1 VDISPEKVASAARTG
16 HHRRGPA
23 SIPDSTNLPKAL
35 ECADA
40 AADIPQVEAAHIP
53 WRPLGRLL
61 VERGLLRDDELE
73 HALDEQEISG
83 RRLGEILIEL
93 GCVTH
98 SALSFALAEQYG
110 FELTAETGFGTGLR
124 AQIERRQDE
133 GRGPDTEPPPQGVDP
148 EQAPALSL
156 VPDPLEPTGV
166 ADDVL
171 HLPQL
176 EEQWAKLAA
185 AEERLA
191 ETESELATLR
201 RTGKRR
207 RKQVARLIQRVRKRD
222 ARIAALAGTLS
233 SVPHADAPLGHLVF
247 TQLGQ
252 RYELV
257 ERDGAPPGQ
266 NVMLEL
272 PEVCDASL
280 VVVRV
285 GRSPL
290 PNDPRPCAFAQQVYA
305 PRD

>member
-1 VDISPEKVASAARTG
+1 VRADT
-16 HHRRGPA
+16 
-23 SIPDSTNLPKAL
+23 
-35 ECADA
+35 CADT
-40 AADIPQVEAAHIP
+40 PVVEAAHIP

-61 VERGLLRDDELE
+61 VEKGLLRDDELE

-98 SALSFALAEQYG
+98 GALSLALAEQYG
-110 FELTAETGFGTGLR
+110 FELTTETGFGTGLR

-133 GRGPDTEPPPQGVDP
+133 GREPAAPRPNEAP
-148 EQAPALSL
+148 PALAL
-156 VPDPLEPTGV
+156 VPDAFEATEA

-185 AEERLA
+185 AEDRLA
-191 ETESELATLR
+191 ETERELATVR
-201 RTGKRR
+201 RAGKRR
-207 RKQVARLIQRVRKRD
+207 REQVERFIERVRKRE
-222 ARIAALAGTLS
+222 ARIAALTGT
-233 SVPHADAPLGHLVF
+233 APPLWGTEAPQSHLVF
-247 TQLGQ
+247 TQLAE

-266 NVMLEL
+266 NVLLEL
-272 PEVCDASL
+272 PEVCAASL

-290 PNDPRPCAFAQQVYA
+290 PNDPRPCVFAQQVYG

>member
-1 VDISPEKVASAARTG
+1 
-16 HHRRGPA
+16 
-23 SIPDSTNLPKAL
+23 
-35 ECADA
+35 
-40 AADIPQVEAAHIP
+40 VEAAHIP

-61 VERGLLRDDELE
+61 VEKGLLRDDELE

-98 SALSFALAEQYG
+98 GALSLALAEQYG
-110 FELTAETGFGTGLR
+110 FELTTETGFGTGLR

-133 GRGPDTEPPPQGVDP
+133 GREPAEPRLKESP
-148 EQAPALSL
+148 PALAL
-156 VPDPLEPTGV
+156 VPDATEA

-185 AEERLA
+185 AEDRLA
-191 ETESELATLR
+191 ETERELAAVR
-201 RTGKRR
+201 HAGKRR
-207 RKQVARLIQRVRKRD
+207 RDQVERFIERVRKRE
-222 ARIAALAGTLS
+222 ARIAALTGEAPSLPG
-233 SVPHADAPLGHLVF
+233 PDAAQSHLVF
-247 TQLGQ
+247 TQLAE

-257 ERDGAPPGQ
+257 ERDGAPPDRD
-266 NVMLEL
+266 VMLEL
-272 PEVCDASL
+272 PELSDASL

-290 PNDPRPCAFAQQVYA
+290 PNDPRPCVFAQQVYE